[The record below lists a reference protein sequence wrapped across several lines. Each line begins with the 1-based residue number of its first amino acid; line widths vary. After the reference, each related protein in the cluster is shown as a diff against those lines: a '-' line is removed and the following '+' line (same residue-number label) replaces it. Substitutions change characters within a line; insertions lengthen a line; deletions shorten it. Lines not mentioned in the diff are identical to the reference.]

1 VDGAGLIAPLDLTR
15 FAAVFLLLVILPG
28 YVLATAA
35 RAGAPRVERLAFA
48 LPCALSVITV
58 YGLLTALLQLPFTST
73 GYVVIAAAIVLGGGV
88 YAGRRSMREAPSL
101 ARSRRL
107 ARLVNYCR
115 GISLYTHADWSLFAP
130 LRQPNRPLPP
140 CRPTRSAG
148 PCEPRARD
156 RRAYSDTPLR
166 RVERL
171 DPMDNSRA
179 LRKPDRWWIV
189 AASVALIDGVVA
201 LLIHAGAVVPAAVDV
216 LSHVVWTQN
225 IARSHTFSI
234 ALLSAHPGAADGAFY
249 PPAFHAMA
257 ALLADASGVV
267 AYRAVFYSAVLA
279 VPLLPIALFAYTRA
293 LTRSAR
299 VAGLTALASLA
310 FEPLPFFAL
319 AQGLYPFVVSC
330 LFIPALALTLA
341 DGLGLA
347 GGRGC
352 ARSVGLAALLGVG
365 LFYTHP
371 TEFVTVGLLVLVT
384 APIATMRARAWLR
397 AGAYGAIVA
406 AVWGGTALPALAA
419 VRRTMVAGAQAEIQT
434 RHDFA
439 APPHTT
445 AGTVWSGYMY
455 DIYGRNVSYLLC
467 ALALAGLVWCLIQ
480 RRQRGLVVAQLALV
494 AVFLD
499 ASSLNLLRP
508 LYVLSFPWALGERLA
523 PTHYWVTLP
532 LAGLGLDAALR
543 LRQRRPWGQN
553 RALLTLLAAPCAL
566 LGMLL
571 PLDVAARHSIA
582 YETARVVMA
591 PTDLGALAW
600 LRRHAV
606 AGSVVINDADPS
618 RPAIFDVPI
627 DAGRWMSAL
636 GTGIPLF
643 AQGGAGPGPLEERLY
658 LARHIADTP
667 LPPRA
672 ARYVAHYH
680 IHARY
685 VFFGAAV
692 PPGAT
697 RQLQLTRLLA
707 DPRLRL
713 VYTSAPACRV
723 AGPRDRTD
731 CSHGVS
737 YVFAMWRGIS

>member
-1 VDGAGLIAPLDLTR
+1 MDGAGLIAPLDLTR

-28 YVLATAA
+28 YILATAA
-35 RAGAPRVERLAFA
+35 RPCAPRIERLAFA
-48 LPCALSVITV
+48 LPCALSVITA
-58 YGLLTALLQLPFTST
+58 YGLVTALLQLPFTPT
-73 GYVVIAAAIVLGGGV
+73 GYVAIATAIVLGSGV
-88 YAGRRSMREAPSL
+88 YAGRRRMREAPN
-101 ARSRRL
+101 RSRT
-107 ARLVNYCR
+107 C
-115 GISLYTHADWSLFAP
+115 G
-130 LRQPNRPLPP
+130 
-140 CRPTRSAG
+140 
-148 PCEPRARD
+148 
-156 RRAYSDTPLR
+156 
-166 RVERL
+166 
-171 DPMDNSRA
+171 
-179 LRKPDRWWIV
+179 PDRWWIAV
-189 AASVALIDGVVA
+189 AVVALIDGVVA

-234 ALLSAHPGAADGAFY
+234 ALLSAHPGAAGGAFY

-257 ALLADASGVV
+257 ALLADVSGV
-267 AYRAVFYSAVLA
+267 ATYRAVFYSAVLA

-299 VAGLTALASLA
+299 VAGLAALASLA

-341 DGLGLA
+341 DGLGLT

-384 APIATMRARAWLR
+384 APIATMRVRAWLR
-397 AGAYGAIVA
+397 VGAYGAIIA

-419 VRRTMVAGAQAEIQT
+419 VRRTMAAGAQAEIQT

-445 AGTVWSGYMY
+445 VGTVWSGYMY

-467 ALALAGLVWCLIQ
+467 ALALAGIVWCLIR
-480 RRQRGLVVAQLALV
+480 RRQRGFVVAQLALV

-543 LRQRRPWGQN
+543 LLQRHRQRQRRPWGQN

-566 LGMLL
+566 LGVLL
-571 PLDVAARHSIA
+571 PLDVAARHSVA

-591 PTDLGALAW
+591 PADLGALAW

-636 GTGIPLF
+636 GAGVPLF

-667 LPPRA
+667 VPPRA
-672 ARYVAHYH
+672 ARYVAQYH

-685 VFFGAAV
+685 VFYGAAV
-692 PPGAT
+692 PPGAS
-697 RQLQLTRLLA
+697 RQLNLTRLLA

-713 VYTSAPACRV
+713 VYTSAPACRTSGTELCPTGQSYIFALNRT
-723 AGPRDRTD
+723 AG
-731 CSHGVS
+731 
-737 YVFAMWRGIS
+737 

>member
-15 FAAVFLLLVILPG
+15 FAAIFLLLIILPG

-35 RAGAPRVERLAFA
+35 RPRAPRVERLAFA

-58 YGLLTALLQLPFTST
+58 YGLLTALLRLPFTPT
-73 GYVVIAAAIVLGGGV
+73 GYTAITAAIVLGGGA
-88 YAGRRSMREAPSL
+88 YAGRGRMKEAPTL
-101 ARSRRL
+101 ARSR
-107 ARLVNYCR
+107 
-115 GISLYTHADWSLFAP
+115 G
-130 LRQPNRPLPP
+130 
-140 CRPTRSAG
+140 
-148 PCEPRARD
+148 
-156 RRAYSDTPLR
+156 
-166 RVERL
+166 
-171 DPMDNSRA
+171 
-179 LRKPDRWWIV
+179 PDRWWIV
-189 AASVALIDGVVA
+189 AAGVALIDGVAA

-234 ALLSAHPGAADGAFY
+234 ALLSAHPGATGGAFY

-257 ALLADASGVV
+257 ALLADASGVA

-293 LTRSAR
+293 FTRSAR

-341 DGLGLA
+341 GGLGLT

-371 TEFVTVGLLVLVT
+371 TEFVTVGLLVLGA
-384 APIATMRARAWLR
+384 APIAMLRARAWLR

-419 VRRTMVAGAQAEIQT
+419 VRRTMVAGAQAEIQA

-439 APPHTT
+439 VPPHVT

-467 ALALAGLVWCLIQ
+467 ALALAGLVWCLVR
-480 RRQRGLVVAQLALV
+480 RRQRGLAVAQLALV

-543 LRQRRPWGQN
+543 LLQRRQRRPWGQN

-566 LGMLL
+566 LGVLL

-582 YETARVVMA
+582 YETARVVVA
-591 PTDLGALAW
+591 PADLGALAW

-636 GTGIPLF
+636 GAGVPLV
-643 AQGGAGPGPLEERLY
+643 APGGAGPGPLGERLY
-658 LARHIADTP
+658 LTRHITDTP

-672 ARYVAHYH
+672 ARYVARYQ

-685 VFFGAAV
+685 IFYGATV

-697 RQLQLTRLLA
+697 RQLNLARLLA

-713 VYTSAPACRV
+713 VYTSAPACHV
-723 AGPRDRTD
+723 ASARGRTACPR
-731 CSHGVS
+731 GAS
-737 YVFAMWRGIS
+737 YVFATWQGNVS

>member
-1 VDGAGLIAPLDLTR
+1 MDGAGLIAPLDLTR
-15 FAAVFLLLVILPG
+15 FAAIFLLLVILPG

-35 RAGAPRVERLAFA
+35 RPCAPRIERLAFA

-58 YGLLTALLQLPFTST
+58 YGLLTSLLHFPFTSSRYT
-73 GYVVIAAAIVLGGGV
+73 AIAAAIVLGGGV
-88 YAGRRSMREAPSL
+88 YAGRRRMRAGPNLVQDAGVPRGDVPLQSNPSGIAL
-101 ARSRRL
+101 VRSR
-107 ARLVNYCR
+107 
-115 GISLYTHADWSLFAP
+115 
-130 LRQPNRPLPP
+130 
-140 CRPTRSAG
+140 G
-148 PCEPRARD
+148 PE
-156 RRAYSDTPLR
+156 
-166 RVERL
+166 
-171 DPMDNSRA
+171 
-179 LRKPDRWWIV
+179 RWWIV
-189 AASVALIDGVVA
+189 AAGVALIDGVVA
-201 LLIHAGAVVPAAVDV
+201 LLIHVGAVVPAAVDV

-257 ALLADASGVV
+257 ALLADASGV
-267 AYRAVFYSAVLA
+267 APYRAVFYSAVFA

-299 VAGLTALASLA
+299 VAGLAALASLA

-341 DGLGLA
+341 DGLGLS

-384 APIATMRARAWLR
+384 APIATMRVHAWLR
-397 AGAYGAIVA
+397 MGAYGAIIA

-445 AGTVWSGYMY
+445 AGTVWSSYMY

-467 ALALAGLVWCLIQ
+467 ALALAGLVWCLIR

-532 LAGLGLDAALR
+532 LTGLGLDAALR
-543 LRQRRPWGQN
+543 LLQRRPRRQQRPWRQK

-566 LGMLL
+566 LGVLL

-591 PTDLGALAW
+591 PADLGALAW

-627 DAGRWMSAL
+627 DAGRWMSVL
-636 GTGIPLF
+636 GAGTPLF

-658 LARHIADTP
+658 LTRHIADTP
-667 LPPRA
+667 VPPRA
-672 ARYVAHYH
+672 ARYVARYQINAH
-680 IHARY
+680 Y
-685 VFFGAAV
+685 VFYGAAV

-697 RQLQLTRLLA
+697 RQLNLVRLLA

-713 VYTSAPACRV
+713 VYTSAPMCRV
-723 AGPRDRTD
+723 AGAHGRTA
-731 CSHGVS
+731 CPVGSS
-737 YVFAMWRGIS
+737 YVFATWQGNVN

>member
-1 VDGAGLIAPLDLTR
+1 MDGAGLIAPLDLTR

-35 RAGAPRVERLAFA
+35 RPRTSHIERLAFA
-48 LPCALSVITV
+48 LPCALSVITA
-58 YGLLTALLQLPFTST
+58 YGLLTALLHLPFTPI
-73 GYVVIAAAIVLGGGV
+73 GYTAIAAAIVLGGGV
-88 YAGRRSMREAPSL
+88 YAGRRRMRAGPNLVQDAGVPRGDVPLQSNPPGIAL
-101 ARSRRL
+101 VRSR
-107 ARLVNYCR
+107 
-115 GISLYTHADWSLFAP
+115 
-130 LRQPNRPLPP
+130 
-140 CRPTRSAG
+140 G
-148 PCEPRARD
+148 PE
-156 RRAYSDTPLR
+156 
-166 RVERL
+166 
-171 DPMDNSRA
+171 
-179 LRKPDRWWIV
+179 RWWIV
-189 AASVALIDGVVA
+189 AAGVALIDGVVA
-201 LLIHAGAVVPAAVDV
+201 LLIHVGAVVPAAVDV

-234 ALLSAHPGAADGAFY
+234 ALLSAHPGAAGGAFY

-257 ALLADASGVV
+257 ALLADVSGV
-267 AYRAVFYSAVLA
+267 ATYRAVFYSAVLA

-293 LTRSAR
+293 FTRSAR
-299 VAGLTALASLA
+299 VAGLATLASLT

-341 DGLGLA
+341 DGLGLT

-371 TEFVTVGLLVLVT
+371 TEFVTVGLLVLGA
-384 APIATMRARAWLR
+384 APIATMRVRAWLR
-397 AGAYGAIVA
+397 VGAYGAIIA

-419 VRRTMVAGAQAEIQT
+419 VRRTMVAGAQVEIQT

-467 ALALAGLVWCLIQ
+467 ALALAGLMWCLIQ

-523 PTHYWVTLP
+523 PAHYWVTLP

-543 LRQRRPWGQN
+543 LLQRLQQRQRRQRRQRHPWRQN
-553 RALLTLLAAPCAL
+553 RALLALLAAPCAL
-566 LGMLL
+566 LGVLL
-571 PLDVAARHSIA
+571 PLDVAARHAIA

-591 PTDLGALAW
+591 PADLGALAW
-600 LRRHAV
+600 LRRHDV
-606 AGSVVINDADPS
+606 AGSVVVNDADPS

-636 GTGIPLF
+636 GAGVPLF

-658 LARHIADTP
+658 LTRHIADTP
-667 LPPRA
+667 VPPRA
-672 ARYVAHYH
+672 ARYVARYQ

-685 VFFGAAV
+685 VFYGAAV

-697 RQLQLTRLLA
+697 RRLNLMRLLA

-713 VYTSAPACRV
+713 VYTSAPACRTSGAERTGSCPTGQSYIFALNRT
-723 AGPRDRTD
+723 AG
-731 CSHGVS
+731 
-737 YVFAMWRGIS
+737 